1 MLSENSLILHL
12 AAVSS
17 RFQMNIQCK
26 ALALRLTCA
35 DKARV
40 DELTI
45 DRCHIIENCVH
56 KLSLNKLF
64 HSV

>member
-17 RFQMNIQCK
+17 TFKMNIQCK
-26 ALALRLTCA
+26 AAALRLTCA

-40 DELTI
+40 DEMTI
-45 DRCHIIENCVH
+45 DRCHIHRE
-56 KLSLNKLF
+56 LSLNK
-64 HSV
+64 

>member
-26 ALALRLTCA
+26 ASALRLTCA

-45 DRCHIIENCVH
+45 DRCHIIENCP
-56 KLSLNKLF
+56 
-64 HSV
+64 

>member
-26 ALALRLTCA
+26 ASALRLTCA

-45 DRCHIIENCVH
+45 DRYHIIENCVH

-64 HSV
+64 HSI